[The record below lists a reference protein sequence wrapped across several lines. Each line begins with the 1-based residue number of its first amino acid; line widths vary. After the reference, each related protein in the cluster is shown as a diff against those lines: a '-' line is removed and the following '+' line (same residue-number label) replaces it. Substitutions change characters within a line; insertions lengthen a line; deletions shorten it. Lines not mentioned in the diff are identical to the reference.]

1 MRVLKGGVIV
11 AALCLSGCT
20 TLVDRPQQDRFQ
32 ISDTAYANGGTSER
46 TAMLQRALRTKGAG
60 QTLAEVQAVKVS
72 QTGDLTAVMQ
82 ECKGR
87 LESISVA
94 RKKSDAIALRISMVG
109 LVAGSIIG
117 PTLAATSA
125 SKATIAF
132 FSSIAGAANPAQDA
146 FKERG
151 FDPQVL
157 AQRILDL
164 NQVISSRFV
173 EFQKAKDDDERQAVL
188 LALTADCLA
197 KE

>member
-1 MRVLKGGVIV
+1 MRFLAAGIIV
-11 AALCLSGCT
+11 AIFCLSGCT
-20 TLVDRPQQDRFQ
+20 TLVDQTHQERFK
-32 ISDTAYANGGTSER
+32 IIDSAFANGGTSDR
-46 TAMLQRALRTKGAG
+46 TAALQRTLRSKGAG
-60 QTLAEVQAVKVS
+60 LTSAEVQAVKVS
-72 QTGDLTAVMQ
+72 QTSDLTAVMQ

-87 LESISVA
+87 LESISGV
-94 RKKSDAIALRISMVG
+94 RKRSDAIALRISMVG

-125 SKATIAF
+125 SKAAIAF
-132 FSSIAGAANPAQDA
+132 FSSVAGAANPAQDA

-151 FDPQVL
+151 FDSQAL

-164 NQVISSRFV
+164 NQTISSRFV
-173 EFQKAKDDDERQAVL
+173 EFQKAKDDDEREAVL